1 MAEGLFNADPP
12 PGWRARSAGTE
23 PKPALRPEAV
33 AVMREVGVD
42 ISAHRPKGM
51 AEALG
56 PDVALVVGLCAEEA
70 CPVVPGARSL
80 HWPLPDPRP
89 GDLEHM
95 RALRDELR
103 RRIAALRTALEAGVA
118 GDEGEGGG
126 DAAGTEA
133 GGGTVGGGEDST
145 AVESATGEE
154 GERGR

>member
-42 ISAHRPKGM
+42 ISAHRPK
-51 AEALG
+51 ALSEALG

-89 GDLEHM
+89 GDLDHM
-95 RALRDELR
+95 RELRDELR
-103 RRIAALRTALEAGVA
+103 RRIAALRAVLEAGAEA
-118 GDEGEGGG
+118 GSGEGGT
-126 DAAGTEA
+126 AAARRTEEE
-133 GGGTVGGGEDST
+133 GGAE
-145 AVESATGEE
+145 AVDEVGEE

>member
-42 ISAHRPKGM
+42 ISAHRPK
-51 AEALG
+51 ALSEALG

-89 GDLEHM
+89 GDLDHM
-95 RALRDELR
+95 RELRDALR
-103 RRIAALRTALEAGVA
+103 RRIAALRTALEAGAVA
-118 GDEGEGGG
+118 GDEVEAGG
-126 DAAGTEA
+126 DAAGTGA
-133 GGGTVGGGEDST
+133 GGGTEED
-145 AVESATGEE
+145 